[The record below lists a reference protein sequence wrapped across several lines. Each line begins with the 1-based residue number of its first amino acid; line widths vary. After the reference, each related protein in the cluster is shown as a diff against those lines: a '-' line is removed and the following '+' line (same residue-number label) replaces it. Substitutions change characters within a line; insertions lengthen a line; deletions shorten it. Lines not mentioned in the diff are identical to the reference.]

1 MSAWL
6 VTVNNNWQCAVIART
21 AVEAMS
27 QGGDLWREIHTDG
40 KDIGGIEN
48 IKTRQLVLGGKPL
61 ALIERL
67 IYALIFIAAV
77 NIGLLVVIVF
87 FRETANFWA
96 VLTLGCLVSASVGL
110 SAGLSGRHEAGV
122 SAR

>member
-1 MSAWL
+1 MKAWL
-6 VTVNNNWQCAVIART
+6 VTVNNDWQHAVIART

-40 KDIGGIEN
+40 KDIGGIED
-48 IKTRQLVLGGKPL
+48 IKTRQLVLGGRPL
-61 ALIERL
+61 ALIEKL
-67 IYALIFIAAV
+67 TSVLIFIAAM

-110 SAGLSGRHEAGV
+110 SAALTGRHEAGS